1 MSRLRAAHRAAA
13 AAFLALFA
21 LVAAWLL
28 WLDPPGE
35 ALRSIALLSL
45 LGPLAIHLPGVLR
58 GRRYTVAWSAVVVVI
73 YFVHGITYVAVPGP
87 GQALGALELALVA
100 AYFTSAVAYLRL
112 ATAARRGPRERRA
125 P

>member
-1 MSRLRAAHRAAA
+1 MM
-13 AAFLALFA
+13 
-21 LVAAWLL
+21 AAWLL

-45 LGPLAIHLPGVLR
+45 LGPLALTLRGVLQ

-100 AYFTSAVAYLRL
+100 AYFTSAMAYLRL
-112 ATAARRGPRERRA
+112 ATAARTGSREQRA